1 MDKLV
6 YKKTIKS
13 ILFFCI
19 FAIIFA
25 YYVEFILDH
34 KPCNLCLVERIPYIL
49 TIVIIIF
56 LFFYRNSEKISFG
69 LIGLIFLSSTLLSL
83 YHVGIEQGIFEE
95 SSVCSSNLDILSK
108 EELLKDLTNEKIS
121 CKIVT
126 FTIFG
131 LSLATI
137 NAFVSLI
144 ISLITIKIFLNYE
157 KK

>member
-1 MDKLV
+1 MNKLV

-19 FAIIFA
+19 FTIIFA
-25 YYVEFILDH
+25 YYVELILDH
-34 KPCNLCLVERIPYIL
+34 KPCNLCLLERIPYIL
-49 TIVIIIF
+49 TVVIIIF

-69 LIGLIFLSSTLLSL
+69 LIGLIFLSATLLSL
-83 YHVGIEQGIFEE
+83 YHVGIEKGIFEE